1 MEYIK
6 IQHKNPMYPKRLL
19 QIKNYPK
26 ELYILGNYELLNK
39 QQTVAII
46 GSRDCTEYGRK
57 YAYLFAEEISKKDI
71 CIISGL
77 AIGID
82 TIAHIGAVE
91 NKGKTIAVLG
101 GGFNKFY
108 PKENEWLFNKILQ
121 NDGCI
126 ITEYAPDIE
135 PDKRNFPKRNR
146 IVSGLS
152 DITLVIE
159 AEHRSGTSI
168 TAGYAKEQSRIV
180 CAIPGN
186 LENSRSIGTNRLIK
200 EGAELIMAP
209 YEIIEILKNK
219 EEYKNKQY
227 DKEKNTVENQN
238 KKVTNNKNRNEKV
251 KNILQNKT
259 IKKEISKEY
268 EEIYNL
274 IKEKPIHINNICK
287 ITKKNMQEISVILT
301 ILELEGLIES
311 LPGNEIKVKEV

>member
-6 IQHKNPMYPKRLL
+6 IDCKDERYPKKLL
-19 QIKNYPK
+19 KIPHYPK

-39 QQTVAII
+39 QHTVAII

-57 YAYLFAEEISKKDI
+57 YAHLFANELSQKDI

-91 NKGKTIAVLG
+91 NIGKTIAVLG

-108 PKENEWLFNKILQ
+108 PKENEWLFHKILG
-121 NDGCI
+121 NNGCI
-126 ITEYAPDIE
+126 ITEYAPNIE

-159 AEHRSGTSI
+159 AEYRSGTSI
-168 TAGYAKEQSRIV
+168 TAEYAKKQSRIV

-200 EGAELIMAP
+200 EGAELVTNP
-209 YEIIEILKNK
+209 SEIIEILENK

-227 DKEKNTVENQN
+227 NKRSRTKENQN
-238 KKVTNNKNRNEKV
+238 KKITNNKNSNKKV
-251 KNILQNKT
+251 ENISQKEM
-259 IKKEISKEY
+259 IKKEVPKEY
-268 EEIYNL
+268 EEIYNI
-274 IKEKPIHINNICK
+274 IKETPIHINNICK
-287 ITKKNMQEISVILT
+287 ITKKTMQEISAILT
-301 ILELEGLIES
+301 MLELEGLIES
-311 LPGNEIKVKEV
+311 LPGNEIKIKEE